1 MRILRG
7 ILVIF
12 MLLGVTGGPWPVMQ
26 AVAWT
31 TMLAGNLRTGSFS
44 QAVAQTFDGQ
54 HPCNLCKAIAAGKK
68 SEGKSELAP
77 AMTRLEFLPRS
88 RSFALVE
95 SDCVP
100 LPADAG
106 RIVRSITLQPPT
118 PPPRAICA

>member
-12 MLLGVTGGPWPVMQ
+12 MLLAVTGGPWSIMQ

-44 QAVAQTFDGQ
+44 QAVTQTFDGQ

-68 SEGKSELAP
+68 SEGKSE
-77 AMTRLEFLPRS
+77 MTPPVMRLEFLPQS
-88 RSFALVE
+88 RSFSLVE

-100 LPADAG
+100 
-106 RIVRSITLQPPT
+106 
-118 PPPRAICA
+118 

>member
-1 MRILRG
+1 MRTLRG

-12 MLLGVTGGPWPVMQ
+12 MLLAVTGGPWSIMQ

-44 QAVAQTFDGQ
+44 QAVSRTFDGQ

-68 SEGKSELAP
+68 SEGKSE
-77 AMTRLEFLPRS
+77 MTPPVMRLEFLPRS
-88 RSFALVE
+88 RSFALIE
-95 SDCVP
+95 SDCVL
-100 LPADAG
+100 LPAIPG